1 MSKYLTSFLLFL
13 FSFPFL
19 YAQMRTAEEPER
31 PSADVWRQINYGTV
45 TPSLYTGTVNIS
57 IPIYTYSD
65 PDFNIPIQLD
75 YASNGCKPNERAGIV
90 GHEWTIQYGG
100 SITREIRGIPDDY
113 IEKTDVYGYLQTHQL
128 PAITNPHYFHLSQ
141 YQIGPTTLNNSGA
154 GVHHSG
160 IVFSNNN
167 STTIPYYDAEP
178 DVFYFDIPG
187 HHGCFHLGPNDS
199 IYVYNTG
206 RDPSEY
212 KVEIEYTS
220 TAIAIQ
226 NTSPY
231 FNLETL
237 RTNSRISRFTIKTSD
252 GYSYV
257 FNGYSAA
264 TGFGPGNDASNL
276 DMVKGT
282 QFPGQ
287 AGSVPYDI
295 ISWHLSKIIAPNGR
309 QVEYSYSRNDLVAG
323 IRPSCYRIAETSNS
337 LATTNLQN
345 YAVEYTYSLSYYA
358 IPSSIAIDGN
368 TTIQFSYNQTH
379 TESVNNSAVPCMLL
393 DKISV
398 RNNDNIIKTAGISYT
413 TTGPYVQNIL
423 LSGEGQYTME
433 YASTSYPEIGTKSVD
448 HWGYYN
454 GRMSGDFLTVS
465 QVDTSTYQET
475 ISPGNFR
482 EPLFSHAQI
491 GLLTRL
497 DYPTGGYSTFSYE
510 PQTYSKAYKK
520 NGSVITIQQ
529 ENGTCGGA
537 RISGLSHYDRN
548 GEVITSRTYH
558 YIKEDGTT
566 PSGILSYF
574 PRYKITY
581 SAIISFT
588 FPYEPIPYGNLIDT
602 SVVYGVLQS
611 NNLTQYEMKPIEYP
625 RVEDR
630 VSDGSKIVYTFSSS
644 EETERRNQCATS
656 SVNVPDYYILLQG
669 PDMMAA
675 QEIVRPYISTQA
687 IRGKV
692 MKKEIYDKGNQ
703 PQVQEVETSLY
714 NPGFRYSWV
723 MNRLIHSCQTTGIF
737 IGRDTLRSNTHF
749 RYVGGLPSVSTTTTY
764 TYNATGQTASE
775 SVTGSDGTVRRTEYL
790 YVTDSCRTGTVD
802 AAMLA
807 ANCIGT
813 PWRER
818 VYEGNTLVSE
828 TVRVFYQPDSQNHP
842 TLFCLESSSVRDGRT
857 DVVYTTTFQHDA
869 LGRTVQ
875 VTGPDGRSSV
885 HLWGHGGLYPVARI
899 DGATLS
905 QVRTAIGDATLGM
918 APLSGGMDATTA
930 GLLRSSLA
938 APAEVTVYAWDP
950 LVGLTATTGPD
961 GRTTTYEYN
970 LTGKL
975 KGIRDDGG
983 HLVEEYRYSPD
994 NKLN

>member
-113 IEKTDVYGYLQTHQL
+113 IEKTEVYGYLQTHQL

-226 NTSPY
+226 NTSPN

-287 AGSVPYDI
+287 AGSFPYDI

-309 QVEYSYSRNDLVAG
+309 QVAYSYSRNDEVSGA
-323 IRPSCYRIAETSNS
+323 RPSCYRITESSSS
-337 LATTNLQN
+337 LATTNLPN
-345 YAVEYTYSLSYYA
+345 YSVEYAYSLSYYA
-358 IPSSIAIDGN
+358 IPSSIAIDG
-368 TTIQFSYNQTH
+368 TTIQFAYNQSH
-379 TESVNNSAVPCMLL
+379 TELVNNSAAPCVLL
-393 DKISV
+393 DKITVS
-398 RNNDNIIKTAGISYT
+398 NNGNTIRTADLSYT
-413 TTGPYVQNIL
+413 TTGPYVQTIQ

-433 YASTSYPEIGTKSVD
+433 YVSTSYPNIGTKSVD

-454 GRMSGDFLTVS
+454 GRTTGNFLTVS
-465 QVDTSTYQET
+465 QVDTSTYQES
-475 ISPGNFR
+475 ILPGNIR
-482 EPLFSHAQI
+482 EPLFSQAQT
-491 GLLTRL
+491 GLLARL

-520 NGSVITIQQ
+520 NGSTITVQQ

-548 GEVITSRTYH
+548 GSVLSSHSYH
-558 YIKEDGTT
+558 YIKEDGAT

-574 PRYKITY
+574 PRYQVTY
-581 SAIISFT
+581 SALISFNHYY
-588 FPYEPIPYGNLIDT
+588 PEGPPDAYLRDT
-602 SVVYGVLQS
+602 SILFGIVQS

-644 EETERRNQCATS
+644 EEAERRNRCATS

-714 NPGFRYSWV
+714 NPGFKYSWV

-764 TYNATGQTASE
+764 TYNAAGQTASE

-842 TLFCLESSSVRDGRT
+842 TLFCLESSSMRDGRT

-899 DGATLS
+899 DGATLA
-905 QVRTAIGDATLGM
+905 QVRTAAGDATLGA
-918 APLSGGMDATTA
+918 APLSGGLDSTMA
-930 GLLRSSLA
+930 GLLRSFLA

-950 LVGLTATTGPD
+950 LVGLTGVTGPD
-961 GRTTTYEYN
+961 GRSTTYEYN
-970 LTGKL
+970 FSGKL